1 MIILLSETIVDVNVK
16 VIIALAV
23 IACIVCFQVFLSK
36 RRAKWPG
43 LVLPAISFP
52 CATLFILANF
62 MVPEDGVSFG
72 LVLEM
77 IAAVLLANIPTA
89 ILLIIYA
96 ICRKKMRRSDQ
107 LKKME
112 IQDLH

>member
-1 MIILLSETIVDVNVK
+1 MDELIDVIVVL
-16 VIIALAV
+16 VIISG
-23 IACIVCFQVFLSK
+23 IVWLQLILSK
-36 RRAKWPG
+36 SRAKWPG

-89 ILLIIYA
+89 VLLIIYWL
-96 ICRKKMRRSDQ
+96 CRKKMRRVNQ
-107 LKKME
+107 LAKME